1 MPFHFCLMH
10 KTLNMKSILKTAL
23 TSALLCLLSFH
34 ANAQSS
40 KYKCMLQMSN
50 YVGEGAYIVVSL
62 INPKGDY
69 EKTIYVMG
77 DDKKWYKTLKEWHK
91 FYSKKPTDIS
101 ATTGASVTGG
111 DRSITTFEID
121 DSKINKGYKLRF
133 ESCVEDQKY
142 NVNDIEI
149 PLTAEGI
156 AAKTEGKGYIRYV
169 RLNKI

>member
-1 MPFHFCLMH
+1 
-10 KTLNMKSILKTAL
+10 MKSIFKTVIAFM
-23 TSALLCLLSFH
+23 LLCLISFQG
-34 ANAQSS
+34 NAQTS

-62 INPKGDY
+62 VSPKGEY
-69 EKTIYVMG
+69 EKTLYVMG
-77 DDKKWYKTLKEWHK
+77 DDKKWYKSLKEWHK

-111 DRSITTFEID
+111 DRSITTFEIE

-133 ESCVEDQKY
+133 ESSVEDQKY
-142 NVNDIEI
+142 YTADLEL
-149 PLTAEGI
+149 PLTTEAM
-156 AAKTEGKGYIRYV
+156 ADKTEGKGYIRYV

>member
-1 MPFHFCLMH
+1 
-10 KTLNMKSILKTAL
+10 MKSILKIAFT
-23 TSALLCLLSFH
+23 TVTIFLLSFQ
-34 ANAQSS
+34 ATAQSS

-62 INPKGDY
+62 INPKGEY

-77 DDKKWYKTLKEWHK
+77 DDKKWYKTVKEWHK

-133 ESCVEDQKY
+133 ETAVEDQKY

-149 PLTAEGI
+149 PLTTEGI